1 MTDVPRKSVLIVD
14 DCAELLQFVRMSLE
28 PRGYDVLQATNP
40 FAAVREATA
49 HTPSVIVLDLN
60 MPDMD
65 GIEVLR
71 HLRRIPETRDIP
83 VIAFTGEALTDHDYA
98 RGRGFD
104 RIVLKASGLDALET
118 QIDALLA
125 EPSSSEPKSVGTLRE
140 PV

>member
-1 MTDVPRKSVLIVD
+1 MADAPRKSILIVD
-14 DCAELLQFVRMSLE
+14 DCAELIQFVRTSLE
-28 PRGYDVLQATNP
+28 PRGFEVLQATNP

-49 HTPSVIVLDLN
+49 HTPGVIVLDLN
-60 MPDMD
+60 MPHMD

-83 VIAFTGEALTDHDYA
+83 VIAFTGEELTDHDYA

-104 RIVLKASGLDALET
+104 RIVLKASGLDTLEHE
-118 QIDALLA
+118 IDALLG
-125 EPSSSEPKSVGTLRE
+125 EPSSETGPMAAIRK